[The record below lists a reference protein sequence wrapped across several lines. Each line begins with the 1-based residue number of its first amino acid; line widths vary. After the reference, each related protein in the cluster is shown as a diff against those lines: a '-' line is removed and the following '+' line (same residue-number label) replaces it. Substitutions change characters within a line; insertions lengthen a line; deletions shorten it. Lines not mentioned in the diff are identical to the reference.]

1 MHIERLDPH
10 HDDAEARLVVD
21 LWNDGITELMPS
33 FPRRTIA
40 EWRAATQSVDMDI
53 DIVAVRDG
61 DRLIGVAACAV
72 FTDGANESMALIRLF
87 VAKDRRREGIGTA
100 LLGAMT
106 DAASDKGRSL
116 LVGDAFDTVPAGAAF
131 AEACGGGAALVSK
144 TNMLQVADIDWGMI
158 ERWSEAGPQRAPG
171 YEVFVSEGMYS
182 EEILP
187 SMVDLAMQAMDDMP
201 FDDLAI
207 ETPILTVDGMRE
219 DLERTL
225 AVYDQLTTV
234 ARHIETGKLVGY
246 SELYRP
252 QSSPD
257 SGLTSITMVAGDHRG
272 HALGK
277 WLKAD
282 LYLAMADRWPE
293 VESIKTENAGSNDA
307 MLGINTELGFVHA
320 YTETAYQAPLE
331 RVQERLA
338 RR

>member
-33 FPRRTIA
+33 FPRRTID

-131 AEACGGGAALVSK
+131 AEAFGGGAAIARGGP
-144 TNMLQVADIDWGMI
+144 NDF
-158 ERWSEAGPQRAPG
+158 AG
-171 YEVFVSEGMYS
+171 
-182 EEILP
+182 
-187 SMVDLAMQAMDDMP
+187 
-201 FDDLAI
+201 
-207 ETPILTVDGMRE
+207 
-219 DLERTL
+219 
-225 AVYDQLTTV
+225 
-234 ARHIETGKLVGY
+234 H
-246 SELYRP
+246 
-252 QSSPD
+252 
-257 SGLTSITMVAGDHRG
+257 
-272 HALGK
+272 
-277 WLKAD
+277 
-282 LYLAMADRWPE
+282 
-293 VESIKTENAGSNDA
+293 
-307 MLGINTELGFVHA
+307 
-320 YTETAYQAPLE
+320 
-331 RVQERLA
+331 RLA
-338 RR
+338 QGSV